1 MEITL
6 KIFQHHNKEQIG
18 IYFPYNYDVKEYIKR
33 HEGVKWSDT
42 NKVFYI
48 EHVSNN
54 FNLLFNYLRAKK
66 WFVNYEQVKKIAA
79 KDQKEIKQ
87 KTKVVRKQ
95 LSVKKLERLNAFKL
109 WMEQQRYSDNTINT
123 YSSLL
128 KVFFEFYYTKELDAI
143 TKDDIIR
150 FNTEYILGNKYSAT
164 FQNQIINAIKLFYRK
179 IESTTLN
186 LEELDRPKKS
196 TYLPEIFSIE
206 EVESLLNSVSNL
218 KHKVL
223 LAIVYSAGLRIGEAL
238 SLRLS
243 DIDSKRMLIRIENA
257 KGRKDRY
264 APLSPNLLPL
274 LRVYYSIY
282 TPKKH
287 LIEGKYGGQYSQSS
301 ARAIFKKALNST
313 TIKKRVTL
321 HSLRHSYATHLLE
334 SGTDIRYIQELLGHN
349 SPKTTMI
356 YTHVSTYNLK
366 NIKSPFD
373 KLKI

>member
-1 MEITL
+1 MKITL
-6 KIFQHHNKEQIG
+6 KIFQHNNKEQIG
-18 IYFPYNYDVKEYIKR
+18 IYFPYNYEAKEYIKKL
-33 HEGVKWSDT
+33 EGVKWSRT

-48 EHVSNN
+48 ENASNN
-54 FNLLFNYLRAKK
+54 LNQLFNYLRAKK
-66 WFVNYEQVKKIAA
+66 WFVNYEQVKKTV
-79 KDQKEIKQ
+79 QKNQNEIKQ

-95 LSVKKLERLNAFKL
+95 LSAKKLERLNAFKL

-128 KVFFEFYYTKELDAI
+128 KVFFEFYYTKELNAI
-143 TKDDIIR
+143 TKDDIVR

-206 EVESLLNSVSNL
+206 EVENLLNSVSNL

-238 SLRLS
+238 TLRLS
-243 DIDSKRMLIRIENA
+243 DIDSQRMLIRIENA

-264 APLSPNLLPL
+264 APLSLNLLPL

-282 TPKKH
+282 TPKKY
-287 LIEGKYGGQYSQSS
+287 LIEGKNGGQYSQSS
-301 ARAIFKKALNST
+301 ARAIFKKALNNT